1 MSSPDVPQ
9 PSAHTPQELKAAV
22 KAFKKKLKLTRL
34 DDQSRIG
41 VGPMSSGRES
51 GIVGIAPPD
60 KYPQSVWDEL
70 ERQGKLKKI
79 EAGLYEM
86 VQQPP
91 QGGGR

>member
-1 MSSPDVPQ
+1 MSSPDVP
-9 PSAHTPQELKAAV
+9 PSPAPTPQQLKAAV

-60 KYPQSVWDEL
+60 QYPQSVWDEL
-70 ERQGKLKKI
+70 ERQGRLRKI

-86 VQQPP
+86 VQPP
-91 QGGGR
+91 QSGMR

>member
-1 MSSPDVPQ
+1 MSSPDASQ
-9 PSAHTPQELKAAV
+9 PPAHTPQELKAAV

-60 KYPQSVWDEL
+60 QYPQSVWDEL

-79 EAGLYEM
+79 EQGLYEM
-86 VQQPP
+86 VQQP
-91 QGGGR
+91 QGGKR

>member
-1 MSSPDVPQ
+1 MSSANASQPPAPDPQ
-9 PSAHTPQELKAAV
+9 QLKAAI

-60 KYPQSVWDEL
+60 QYPQSVWDEL
-70 ERQGKLKKI
+70 ERQGRLRKI
-79 EAGLYEM
+79 ESGLYEL
-86 VQQPP
+86 VQPP
-91 QGGGR
+91 QAGRS

>member
-9 PSAHTPQELKAAV
+9 SPAPTPQQLKGAI

-60 KYPQSVWDEL
+60 QYPQCVWDEL
-70 ERQGKLKKI
+70 ERQGRLRKI

-86 VQQPP
+86 VQPP
-91 QGGGR
+91 QSGAR

>member
-1 MSSPDVPQ
+1 MSSSDASR
-9 PSAHTPQELKAAV
+9 PSAPTPEELKGAI

-70 ERQGKLKKI
+70 ERQGRLKKI
-79 EAGLYEM
+79 ESGLYEM
-86 VQQPP
+86 VQPP
-91 QGGGR
+91 QNRGR

>member
-1 MSSPDVPQ
+1 MSSPDASQ
-9 PSAHTPQELKAAV
+9 PPVHTPQELKAAV

-60 KYPQSVWDEL
+60 QYPQSIWDEL
-70 ERQGKLKKI
+70 ERQGKLRKI
-79 EAGLYEM
+79 EQGLYEM
-86 VQQPP
+86 VQQP

>member
-1 MSSPDVPQ
+1 MSSDAPQ
-9 PSAHTPQELKAAV
+9 PPAPTPQELKSAV

-60 KYPQSVWDEL
+60 QYPQYVWDEL
-70 ERQGKLKKI
+70 ERQGKLRKI
-79 EAGLYEM
+79 EHGLYEM
-86 VQQPP
+86 VKPP

>member
-1 MSSPDVPQ
+1 MSSPDAPQ
-9 PSAHTPQELKAAV
+9 PPAPTPQQLKAAV

-60 KYPQSVWDEL
+60 QYPQSVWDEL

-79 EAGLYEM
+79 EHGLYEM
-86 VQQPP
+86 VQQP

>member
-1 MSSPDVPQ
+1 MSSPDASQ
-9 PSAHTPQELKAAV
+9 PPAHTPQEFKAAI

-60 KYPQSVWDEL
+60 QYPQSIWDEL
-70 ERQGKLKKI
+70 ERQGRLKKI
-79 EAGLYEM
+79 ESGLYEL
-86 VQQPP
+86 VQPP

>member
-1 MSSPDVPQ
+1 MSSSDTPRPVP
-9 PSAHTPQELKAAV
+9 TPQELKSAV

-60 KYPQSVWDEL
+60 QYPQYVWDEL
-70 ERQGKLKKI
+70 ERQGKLRKI
-79 EAGLYEM
+79 EHGLYEM
-86 VQQPP
+86 VKQP

>member
-1 MSSPDVPQ
+1 MSSDAPQ
-9 PSAHTPQELKAAV
+9 PPAPTPQELKAAV
-22 KAFKKKLKLTRL
+22 KAFKKKLKLARL
-34 DDQSRIG
+34 DDQSRLG

-79 EAGLYEM
+79 EHGLYEM
-86 VQQPP
+86 IQKP
-91 QGGGR
+91 QGGRR

>member
-1 MSSPDVPQ
+1 MSSPDASQ
-9 PSAHTPQELKAAV
+9 PPAHAPQELKAAI

-60 KYPQSVWDEL
+60 QYPQSVWDEL
-70 ERQGKLKKI
+70 ERQGRLKKI
-79 EAGLYEM
+79 ESGLYEM
-86 VQQPP
+86 VQPP

>member
-1 MSSPDVPQ
+1 MSSSDAPQ
-9 PSAHTPQELKAAV
+9 PPAPTPQELKAAV

-60 KYPQSVWDEL
+60 QFPQSVWDEL

-79 EAGLYEM
+79 EHGLYEM
-86 VQQPP
+86 VKQP